1 MGLFNL
7 FGGDKSSSAS
17 TVNTPTTSGNA
28 PAIVGSNNK
37 TVVNATSDNAIKAIT
52 TNTTSAFNFGARAL
66 DTVDRS
72 VQNAIDA
79 ANQSAADAIA
89 SNSKVTANA
98 IASNS
103 QVIGNAIAS
112 NNQATSNAIA
122 SNNQATSN
130 AMALTQS
137 AIGTVASSMYDAL
150 GYTSHITDIAM
161 QQTKLTDQTAS
172 DAISQVAQAY
182 ESAKSLQVNAGTVDN
197 KYLIAVGM
205 IVVGLFAVKV
215 WGKA

>member
-7 FGGDKSSSAS
+7 FGGDSSSSAS

-28 PAIVGSNNK
+28 PSIIGSNNK
-37 TVVNATSDNAIKAIT
+37 TIINATSDNAIKAIT

-72 VQNAIDA
+72 VQEAINS
-79 ANQSAADAIA
+79 ANQSAAAAIA
-89 SNSKVTANA
+89 STGSA

-103 QVIGNAIAS
+103 QV
-112 NNQATSNAIA
+112 
-122 SNNQATSN
+122 TSN
-130 AMALTQS
+130 AMGLTQS

-150 GYTSHITDIAM
+150 GYTSHITDLALA
-161 QQTKLTDQTAS
+161 QTKETQQTAS